1 MNPAP
6 RPHSLA
12 GLSLRDLEYAVAVGE
27 LRHFGQAAARCAV
40 SQSGLSEQIRKLED
54 LLGVA
59 LFERAP
65 RRVSPT
71 ARGEALLRQAQRV
84 LAEARGLLEMAAAA
98 AQPLTGPL
106 HLGVIA
112 TLGPYYLPFLLQP
125 ARQAFPAL
133 ALRVSEGQTGG
144 LIADLHDGKL
154 DIALLA
160 MPLGDEGLYGEALFF
175 EPFRLVCPLAH
186 PLAAL
191 ARPGLSDIDGDELIL
206 LAEGHCLRDQALA
219 LCQGAQNQP
228 GRVGQ
233 RVRQATSVEMLWHM
247 IAAGEGYSLLPLLA
261 AQDRRTLESI
271 VATRILGDADAGRTI
286 GLCWRRTDP
295 RGAEFRQFCD
305 FLRAHMP
312 PGVGP
317 PGR

>member
-1 MNPAP
+1 MSLPP

-54 LLGVA
+54 LLGVT

-133 ALRVSEGQTGG
+133 ALRVSEGQTSG
-144 LIADLHDGKL
+144 LIEELHDGRL
-154 DIALLA
+154 DVALLA
-160 MPLGDEGLYGEALFF
+160 MPLGDEGLCGEALFF

-191 ARPGLSDIDGDELIL
+191 ARPALADIDGDELIL

-219 LCQGAQNQP
+219 LCQGA
-228 GRVGQ
+228 GAGQ

-261 AQDRRTLESI
+261 AQDRRTLDSI
-271 VATRILGDADAGRTI
+271 VATRTLSDADAGRTI
-286 GLCWRRTDP
+286 GLGWRRTDP
-295 RGAEFRQFCD
+295 RGAEFRQFCG
-305 FLRAHMP
+305 FLRERMP